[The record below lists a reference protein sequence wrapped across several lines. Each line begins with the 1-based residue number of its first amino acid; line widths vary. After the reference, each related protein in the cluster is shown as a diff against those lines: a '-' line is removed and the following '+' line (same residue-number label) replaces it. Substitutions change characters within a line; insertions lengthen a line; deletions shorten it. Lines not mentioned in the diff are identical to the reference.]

1 MIWLFTVK
9 RRLIGQFPCQDP
21 LVLEL
26 ILLSNNYNEAATR
39 TQLQKWEENGLNMY
53 VHVYANELY
62 YYQSYFYISENMNI
76 FIASDAFLIFFPGRN
91 QKDSQ
96 VSIINELNE
105 IGHSCRGNR
114 VSDFLGAKMPPIF
127 GGFPSRN
134 FAFFSQ
140 FELNF
145 FPIYKN

>member
-76 FIASDAFLIFFPGRN
+76 FIASDAFLIFFFREESKRFTG
-91 QKDSQ
+91 
-96 VSIINELNE
+96 EY
-105 IGHSCRGNR
+105 H
-114 VSDFLGAKMPPIF
+114 
-127 GGFPSRN
+127 
-134 FAFFSQ
+134 
-140 FELNF
+140 
-145 FPIYKN
+145 

>member
-76 FIASDAFLIFFPGRN
+76 FIASAAFLIFFPGRN

-96 VSIINELNE
+96 VSIINEHNE

-114 VSDFLGAKMPPIF
+114 VV
-127 GGFPSRN
+127 
-134 FAFFSQ
+134 
-140 FELNF
+140 
-145 FPIYKN
+145 

>member
-1 MIWLFTVK
+1 MIWSFTVK

-76 FIASDAFLIFFPGRN
+76 FIASDAFLIFFFSGRN
-91 QKDSQ
+91 RKDSQ
-96 VSIINELNE
+96 VSIINERNE
-105 IGHSCRGNR
+105 IGHSCSSNR
-114 VSDFLGAKMPPIF
+114 VF
-127 GGFPSRN
+127 
-134 FAFFSQ
+134 
-140 FELNF
+140 
-145 FPIYKN
+145 

>member
-39 TQLQKWEENGLNMY
+39 TRLQKWEENGLNTY
-53 VHVYANELY
+53 VHVPVYANELY

-76 FIASDAFLIFFPGRN
+76 FIASDAFLIFFFSGRN
-91 QKDSQ
+91 RKDSQ
-96 VSIINELNE
+96 VSIINERNE
-105 IGHSCRGNR
+105 IGHSCSSNR
-114 VSDFLGAKMPPIF
+114 VF
-127 GGFPSRN
+127 
-134 FAFFSQ
+134 
-140 FELNF
+140 
-145 FPIYKN
+145 